1 MAQFAAFIF
10 VTPEYNYGIP
20 ASTKNAVDY
29 LYHEM
34 ITKPAM
40 VVSYGTQGG
49 KIASESLKTTLEGM
63 KLRVVKTRPAL
74 PFHGGPGPDMFDAV
88 GKGELGED
96 TRKDWEEDKKKDVL
110 EGVAELE
117 ELMNEEVIPKKQVE

>member
-20 ASTKNAVDY
+20 SSTKNAVDY
-29 LYHEM
+29 LYNE
-34 ITKPAM
+34 ITTKPAM
-40 VVSYGTQGG
+40 VVSYGIQGG

-63 KLRVVKTRPAL
+63 KLRLVKIRPAL
-74 PFHGGPGPDMFDAV
+74 PFHGGPGPDMFGAA

-96 TRKDWEEDKKKDVL
+96 SRKDWEEDKKKDVL

-117 ELMNEEVIPKKQVE
+117 QLMKEDVIPKKGE